1 MLGAVS
7 LALIDDVL
15 INEESLMKMLGSGGG
30 IVIGIALVIL
40 GLLLKSG
47 LVEILLDFIGW
58 AIIIVGI
65 IAIIA
70 GGVSLFSGKRGRAG
84 NF

>member
-1 MLGAVS
+1 M
-7 LALIDDVL
+7 ALIEDVL
-15 INEESLMKMLGSGGG
+15 INEESMMKMFGSGGG
-30 IVIGIALVIL
+30 IVVGIALVIL
-40 GLLLKSG
+40 GLLLKSR
-47 LVEILLDFIGW
+47 LVEVLLDFIGW